1 MRICGLFDKYR
12 DNELDAAQRG
22 EFELHLTACEDCRAR
37 ESLLD
42 NVVYLIRSEEMRPLD
57 MADRIA
63 RQAFQRSNSW
73 ASAVISWLHP
83 VPALAALALAFIL
96 FSSLWM
102 ISGNGKVNAYS
113 EYETLMEEVDA
124 GDLNA
129 FVSKVHSD
137 SELVLW
143 LEQGGN
149 SQ

>member
-1 MRICGLFDKYR
+1 MRICDLFDKYR
-12 DNELDAAQRG
+12 DNELGAAQRR

-37 ESLLD
+37 KSLLD
-42 NVVYLIRSEEMRPLD
+42 SVVYLIRSEELRPLD

-83 VPALAALALAFIL
+83 VPALAALALAFLL

-113 EYETLMEEVDA
+113 EYETLMEEADS

>member
-12 DNELDAAQRG
+12 DNELDVAQRS
-22 EFELHLTACEDCRAR
+22 EFELHLSACEDCRAR
-37 ESLLD
+37 KSLLD
-42 NVVYLIRSEEMRPLD
+42 NVAYLIRSEEIRPLD
-57 MADRIA
+57 IADRVA
-63 RQAFQRSNSW
+63 RRAFQRNNSW

-83 VPALAALALAFIL
+83 VPALAALAFAFIL
-96 FSSLWM
+96 FSSLWI
-102 ISGNGKVNAYS
+102 ISGNGKVSAYS

-149 SQ
+149 LQ